1 MTSLERRPEHSPV
14 TAFVDTAPEP
24 ARSRLR
30 VLAEAVRAEAP
41 DAVERIAYGLATWH
55 QGENL
60 IHLGAF
66 AHHVGIYPGAAAIVA
81 FADEL
86 KGYRTSKAAI
96 QVPHDGP
103 LPVDLVR
110 RITRWRIEQV
120 ATTSKPKTM
129 KSARPPPRGARCGVG
144 HASACALSPRCAA
157 RSVVGVHRGLL
168 VACRHARDG
177 QRPSRAV
184 AAVRLWRPRRRGVV
198 ALDRAARWPLR
209 LRHEARSP

>member
-14 TAFVDTAPEP
+14 TAFVDAAPEP

-30 VLAEAVRAEAP
+30 VLAEAVRAEVP

-66 AHHVGIYPGAAAIVA
+66 ARHVGIYPGAAAIVA

-86 KGYRTSKAAI
+86 KGYRTSKGAI

-110 RITRWRIEQV
+110 RITRWRIEQA
-120 ATTSKPKTM
+120 ATTSKTKTTKAATSKPKTT
-129 KSARPPPRGARCGVG
+129 K
-144 HASACALSPRCAA
+144 AA
-157 RSVVGVHRGLL
+157 TTKAATTKAATTKAATTKAATTKAATTKAAPSVTLNGSKRNT
-168 VACRHARDG
+168 
-177 QRPSRAV
+177 
-184 AAVRLWRPRRRGVV
+184 
-198 ALDRAARWPLR
+198 
-209 LRHEARSP
+209 